1 MLHLKNYACFDPSTV
16 IPQVIHP
23 TSLPFHGRHTG
34 INLDGKLSGLNMTSG
49 DYSLYDLTQ

>member
-1 MLHLKNYACFDPSTV
+1 VKNYACFDISTV

-34 INLDGKLSGLNMTSG
+34 IIHDGRLSRLSMTSG
-49 DYSLYDLTQ
+49 DYSLYEFTQ